1 MFHYKQNQS
10 QKFNFLIYLTT
21 YLNNNNITDDQEV
34 DLLYTPV

>member
-1 MFHYKQNQS
+1 MFNYNQKQS

-21 YLNNNNITDDQEV
+21 YLNNNIDDQEI